1 MTNTARGSP
10 KSINNSRYVA
20 GKLNIVPG
28 SNLERT
34 WAQVDP
40 QLRAALEYA
49 ASQSPS
55 PVAAFE
61 GRNQHKRNGVNTW
74 NHTRLLPNGELDPM
88 GYAIDLGIYD
98 ENGKL
103 IPNGTYVPGAPNY
116 ALLGQLANQY
126 AQMNGTAPV
135 RAGVNFGDMDAM
147 HYGTTG
153 NFGVNFDQKTG
164 VGKYDTSYD
173 PVSAYTSQAHWNNAN
188 PASDFRDTSLGQGY
202 PERTNRFDP
211 VSLGIKGWNGMQ
223 GLSEQA
229 YESVKS
235 ALAAI
240 ANQAAPSTSMAPTI
254 TGRPDAPL
262 SSNTPGGLGAPAP
275 GRVTRGADLPGVTS
289 GYQPDYDYAFS
300 STAAAT
306 PQRSTAAGGYN
317 PTPTPSSAG
326 WGYSRDMSGSLPMG
340 VSPNSSSGWDVGS
353 ALNPNSAINGGRF
366 SMPSVSVPDYDPAD
380 VATQQLAQNSAA
392 AYGKLALPGEAAQA
406 FKSVTVPNPDYASYV
421 SKIEALSK
429 TYDPFANADVPSLT
443 SSFLA
448 NPSLSTVTQPTKPTV
463 GPAPPKTITK
473 QVPVAQPSLPSY
485 APGSAVMDDLGKIV
499 GAIGANGKAFTPT
512 FNPNTPV
519 YSAGQQV
526 GTISGQTMQAQPLTL
541 AQQIGHAI
549 LSLGNTVSRSAI
561 GSNGAGLV
569 GGVPS
574 QYAGIAVGQPTRRI
588 LGRVWQRHHERR
600 LPHKQ

>member
-1 MTNTARGSP
+1 
-10 KSINNSRYVA
+10 
-20 GKLNIVPG
+20 
-28 SNLERT
+28 
-34 WAQVDP
+34 
-40 QLRAALEYA
+40 
-49 ASQSPS
+49 
-55 PVAAFE
+55 
-61 GRNQHKRNGVNTW
+61 
-74 NHTRLLPNGELDPM
+74 
-88 GYAIDLGIYD
+88 
-98 ENGKL
+98 
-103 IPNGTYVPGAPNY
+103 
-116 ALLGQLANQY
+116 
-126 AQMNGTAPV
+126 
-135 RAGVNFGDMDAM
+135 
-147 HYGTTG
+147 
-153 NFGVNFDQKTG
+153 
-164 VGKYDTSYD
+164 
-173 PVSAYTSQAHWNNAN
+173 
-188 PASDFRDTSLGQGY
+188 
-202 PERTNRFDP
+202 
-211 VSLGIKGWNGMQ
+211 
-223 GLSEQA
+223 
-229 YESVKS
+229 
-235 ALAAI
+235 
-240 ANQAAPSTSMAPTI
+240 
-254 TGRPDAPL
+254 
-262 SSNTPGGLGAPAP
+262 
-275 GRVTRGADLPGVTS
+275 
-289 GYQPDYDYAFS
+289 
-300 STAAAT
+300 
-306 PQRSTAAGGYN
+306 
-317 PTPTPSSAG
+317 
-326 WGYSRDMSGSLPMG
+326 
-340 VSPNSSSGWDVGS
+340 
-353 ALNPNSAINGGRF
+353 
-366 SMPSVSVPDYDPAD
+366 MPSVSVPSYDPAD

-574 QYAGIAVGQPTRRI
+574 QYAGIAGLSPWGNLRAGSWGASGNGTMSGGYRTSNEGGN
-588 LGRVWQRHHERR
+588 LHG
-600 LPHKQ
+600 